1 MHKLNVEILLIVQE
15 YRSKRQKMVVFI
27 VKPIDKRFWKCYSVY
42 TRIYGVVKMLL
53 YDSMKDR

>member
-1 MHKLNVEILLIVQE
+1 
-15 YRSKRQKMVVFI
+15 MVVFI

-42 TRIYGVVKMLL
+42 TRIYGVVKTLL